1 MRTQLSNHLKQLV
14 KPLFPRQAF
23 VRGLGKKDLIIAI
36 DWLMDCPEDPPS
48 KRSRL
53 IKIIIREEV
62 VNRYPTL
69 SESQQ
74 KKTDDMILEVIIE
87 KLKTFEPKH
96 KIPRGGIA
104 PQVEW
109 PIDAGMLKI

>member
-1 MRTQLSNHLKQLV
+1 MTTPLIDHWKKLV
-14 KPLFPRQAF
+14 KPLFPKQAF

-53 IKIIIREEV
+53 IKIMIKEEIMK
-62 VNRYPTL
+62 RYNEL
-69 SESQQ
+69 SAAQQ
-74 KKTDDMILEVIIE
+74 KKVDEKIMEVIKE
-87 KLKTFEPKH
+87 NLETFNPSH

-109 PIDAGMLKI
+109 PMDRAQLKL

>member
-1 MRTQLSNHLKQLV
+1 MSTPILEHWKKLI

-23 VRGLGKKDLIIAI
+23 IRALAKGDFILAI
-36 DWLMDCPEDPPS
+36 DWLMECPEDPPS

-53 IKIIIREEV
+53 IKIMIKREAADKYDKHSATE
-62 VNRYPTL
+62 
-69 SESQQ
+69 Q
-74 KKTDDMILEVIIE
+74 KKIDDRFLEVIKE
-87 KLKTFEPKH
+87 NLKTYEPKH

-109 PIDAGMLKI
+109 VIDTSKLNL

>member
-1 MRTQLSNHLKQLV
+1 MRKSIIENWKHMI
-14 KPLFPRQAF
+14 KPLFPKQAF

-53 IKIIIREEV
+53 IKIMIKEDVIS
-62 VNRYPTL
+62 RYDAL
-69 SESQQ
+69 SEEQR
-74 KKTDDMILEVIIE
+74 KKIDDKLYGFIQE

-109 PIDAGMLKI
+109 PVETTTLKM

>member
-1 MRTQLSNHLKQLV
+1 MRKSIIDHWKQLV

-23 VRGLGKKDLIIAI
+23 IRGLGKKDLIIAI
-36 DWLMDCPEDPPS
+36 DWLMDSPEDPPS

-53 IKIIIREEV
+53 IKIMIKEDVIS
-62 VNRYPTL
+62 RYDNLAEP
-69 SESQQ
+69 QQ
-74 KKTDDMILEVIIE
+74 KKVDDQMLSIIKE
-87 KLKTFEPKH
+87 KLKSFEPTH

-109 PIDAGMLKI
+109 QIDALALKM

>member
-1 MRTQLSNHLKQLV
+1 MRKSIIEHWKHLV

-53 IKIIIREEV
+53 IKIMIKEDVIS
-62 VNRYPTL
+62 RYDTL
-69 SESQQ
+69 SEEQQ
-74 KKTDDMILEVIIE
+74 KKIDDKLLGYVQE

-109 PIDAGMLKI
+109 PVDVTTLKM